1 MQEKEVPNAM
11 VQNFFY
17 HLMSAN
23 QSCAPMLRMQSGQM
37 FFPSKL
43 TTSFVFPQKL
53 MPTRIHCIT
62 SD

>member
-37 FFPSKL
+37 FFPL
-43 TTSFVFPQKL
+43 
-53 MPTRIHCIT
+53 
-62 SD
+62 